1 MNDPIADL
9 LTRVRNAS
17 RARHR
22 YVDLPHSKLKEEI
35 VKLLKKEGYIAHYLI
50 KEVKRKG
57 TIRVFLKYDE
67 EREPVIQGLRRV
79 SKPSLRRYVSHKEIP
94 YIQAG
99 MGVAILSTS
108 HGLLDGKSA
117 RQKKIG
123 GELVAYVW

>member
-9 LTRVRNAS
+9 LTRMRNAS
-17 RARHR
+17 MARHR

-50 KEVKRKG
+50 KEVKHRG

-94 YIQAG
+94 YVLGG
-99 MGVAILSTS
+99 MGTAILSTS

-123 GELVAYVW
+123 GELLAFVW